1 MYLSVSHVVVVLFRV
16 IKCPRLPEESRK
28 RKERE
33 ERRARG
39 EDGTGSNLE
48 LNNTDNHLMPRGT
61 SPYEGNVDQPL
72 VPPGNVDLPLTP
84 PYQQPPQDLNV
95 VYNPSA
101 TNYQQPPPSA
111 TQSNRYSYDPSN
123 TVELRYIRSRT
134 TSEMGRDSYYDH
146 HGEAP
151 PTNDDS
157 SHPIVSTST
166 RI

>member
-1 MYLSVSHVVVVLFRV
+1 MVLFRV

-33 ERRARG
+33 ERRAR
-39 EDGTGSNLE
+39 EDGTESNLE
-48 LNNTDNHLMPRGT
+48 LNNTDSHLMPRTT

-84 PYQQPPQDLNV
+84 PYQEPPQDFNV

-111 TQSNRYSYDPSN
+111 TQSNRYSN
-123 TVELRYIRSRT
+123 TVELRYIRS
-134 TSEMGRDSYYDH
+134 TSEMGRDSYYDQ
-146 HGEAP
+146 GEAP

>member
-1 MYLSVSHVVVVLFRV
+1 MCALVVVVLFRV

-28 RKERE
+28 RKELE

-48 LNNTDNHLMPRGT
+48 LNNSDGHLMARAS

-72 VPPGNVDLPLTP
+72 VPPGNVDLPLRP
-84 PYQQPPQDLNV
+84 PPFQQPPQDFNV

-101 TNYQQPPPSA
+101 TSYQQQLPPS
-111 TQSNRYSYDPSN
+111 TNRYSFDTSN

-134 TSEMGRDSYYDH
+134 TSEMGQDSYNDH
-146 HGEAP
+146 HGDPVP
-151 PTNDDS
+151 PTNDES
-157 SHPIVSTST
+157 SHPVVSTST